1 MIGHVERE
9 ESKIVVGPCE
19 QGTGSESRRS
29 SGVGEQEEG
38 GTIVDVCRAGEESAS
53 RIGIENEK
61 SRIVEIEKSRSPT
74 RKTSPSRN
82 PSRTTKMTSPS
93 RKMRLRAPFAVA
105 P

>member
-1 MIGHVERE
+1 MIGHVGRE

-19 QGTGSESRRS
+19 QGTGSESRS

-38 GTIVDVCRAGEESAS
+38 WTIVDVCRAGEESAS

-82 PSRTTKMTSPS
+82 PSRTTKMTSPN
-93 RKMRLRAPFAVA
+93 RKMRPRAPFAVA